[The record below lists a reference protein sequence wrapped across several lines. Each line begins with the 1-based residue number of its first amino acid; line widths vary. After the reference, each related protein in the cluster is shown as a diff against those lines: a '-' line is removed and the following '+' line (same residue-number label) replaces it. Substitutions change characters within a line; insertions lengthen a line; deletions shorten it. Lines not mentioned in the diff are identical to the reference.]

1 MGSLHEEIY
10 GILNSM
16 ILTHFFILAVGTNHL
31 SLSKLLKIN
40 SKSIPSKGQ
49 TMYPT
54 FPYCGAGTNPPP
66 LYNTMFEHQQSQ
78 NQNQI
83 LHSNNL
89 IWSSTIPRNEPT
101 TEAVASVPIVG
112 EGSSGKRANQRH
124 RNKNARELLNDAQ
137 KKLKR
142 KMKNRESATRSRER
156 KKVWCNIL
164 IVTLHGMLSLWDYLY
179 GEQSMV
185 VQASIL

>member
-1 MGSLHEEIY
+1 MLAKRPF
-10 GILNSM
+10 LNNYPSRLQKDRYKPSFTFKASKNQFQ
-16 ILTHFFILAVGTNHL
+16 IHPIKRTNH
-31 SLSKLLKIN
+31 
-40 SKSIPSKGQ
+40 
-49 TMYPT
+49 
-54 FPYCGAGTNPPP
+54 
-66 LYNTMFEHQQSQ
+66 SQ

-156 KKVWCNIL
+156 KKAYAEQLEIDIEELKSEAISGEAAIL
-164 IVTLHGMLSLWDYLY
+164 SNPRPSVILSDEMVLVTR
-179 GEQSMV
+179 
-185 VQASIL
+185 